1 VITGYV
7 LMNVDASF
15 PRILMTQLTA
25 MMSPCQTWSHRP
37 ACIRIIALKYCL
49 LYCISTP
56 RTTLCA
62 RIINFVVKKK
72 CALCGLLERE
82 IEVVSVQPRGDVQT
96 VPDQKTMPKYVCSS
110 KGKSKRKKSG
120 KIPMRC
126 SLLTEVGSVQA
137 LSLFEE

>member
-1 VITGYV
+1 MIIGYV
-7 LMNVDASF
+7 LMNVDVSF

-25 MMSPCQTWSHRP
+25 MMSHCRTWSHRP

-72 CALCGLLERE
+72 NVLYAVYWREKLKSFQYVQFPNHVGVCERLQIRRPCRSSYAVVRESQRGKRLVRSLLG
-82 IEVVSVQPRGDVQT
+82 VVS
-96 VPDQKTMPKYVCSS
+96 
-110 KGKSKRKKSG
+110 
-120 KIPMRC
+120 
-126 SLLTEVGSVQA
+126 
-137 LSLFEE
+137 